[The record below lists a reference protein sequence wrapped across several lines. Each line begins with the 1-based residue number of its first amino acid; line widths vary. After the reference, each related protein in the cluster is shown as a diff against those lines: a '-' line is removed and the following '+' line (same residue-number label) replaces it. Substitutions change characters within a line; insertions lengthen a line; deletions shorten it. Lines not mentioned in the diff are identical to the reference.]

1 MARSLLQSFVSGTRQ
16 MLTLQLFVGVAAV
29 ALAGWTMGVTNDL
42 IRERDAL
49 KARVGQLETEMG
61 IQGVEVPAPIAPVET
76 TEVTPAEE
84 PVVTEETATTTEPT
98 QTPTVPGFRTLLL
111 HIRSEDDRP
120 SAQLLARAL
129 SNTGLAITIDAGSWR
144 QRSGYSFHDQG
155 QSEQAAS
162 LYASVRSAAAELKLE
177 AWSGDLPGAFI
188 EGEPAD
194 QFDLWLPRLP
204 VREAAEP
211 ETQVPPVRT
220 ADVAPPAAAPAAE
233 PAAPAFDPGAILRQV
248 LQPAPALQTVVLH
261 IRSEADRDEAVGI
274 ARRLSASG
282 VRVSIEV
289 APANDQSASGYAYYD
304 PRQSRPAAAIAAQLQ
319 SIARENQIEP
329 WAAGLRG
336 VAFPPSADYG
346 ATRLDFVLPPL
357 PAPSFRQQLNRAT
370 VVQPQVA
377 QPPR

>member
-61 IQGVEVPAPIAPVET
+61 IQGVEVPAVIAPIDT
-76 TEVTPAEE
+76 
-84 PVVTEETATTTEPT
+84 TATEAVEAPAATEDAAAPT
-98 QTPTVPGFRTLLL
+98 DTATVPAFRTLLL
-111 HIRSEDDRP
+111 HIRSEDDRA
-120 SAQLLARAL
+120 SADALARAL
-129 SNTGLAITIDAGSWR
+129 SNSGLAISIDVVSQR

-155 QSEQAAS
+155 QAEQAAN
-162 LYASVRSAAAELKLE
+162 LFNTVRRAAAELKLE
-177 AWSGDLPGAFI
+177 SWSGELPGAYL
-188 EGEPAD
+188 EGEAAD

-204 VREAAEP
+204 TREAAEP
-211 ETQVPPVRT
+211 ATQVPPVRT
-220 ADVAPPAAAPAAE
+220 ADVATPAE
-233 PAAPAFDPGAILRQV
+233 PTAPPAFDPGAIFRQV

-261 IRSEADRDEAVGI
+261 VRADADRDEAVGI

-289 APANDQSASGYAYYD
+289 APANDQRASGYAYYD
-304 PRQSRPAAAIAAQLQ
+304 PRQARAAAALAEQLQ
-319 SIARENQIEP
+319 TVARENQIAP
-329 WAAGLRG
+329 WSSGLRG
-336 VAFPPSADYG
+336 VALPPSADYS

-357 PAPSFRQQLNRAT
+357 PVAPTLRQPLNRAT
-370 VVQPQVA
+370 LERQVVPQQQPQT
-377 QPPR
+377 PR

>member
-49 KARVGQLETEMG
+49 KARVGQLETEMV
-61 IQGVEVPAPIAPVET
+61 IRDIPLPAAPVPVDT
-76 TEVTPAEE
+76 TEAESTDE
-84 PVVTEETATTTEPT
+84 PTLTEDPATTTEPT
-98 QTPTVPGFRTLLL
+98 QTPTVPAFRTLQL
-111 HIRSEDDRP
+111 HIRSEEDRA
-120 SAQLLARAL
+120 SAQALARAL
-129 SNTGLAITIDAGSWR
+129 GDSGLAINIDVVSQR
-144 QRSGYSFHDQG
+144 QRSGYTFHDQG

-162 LYASVRSAAAELKLE
+162 LFASVRGAAAELKLE
-177 AWSGDLPGAFI
+177 SWSADLPGAFL

-211 ETQVPPVRT
+211 ATQVPPVRT
-220 ADVAPPAAAPAAE
+220 ADIAPPAAAPAAE

-261 IRSEADRDEAVGI
+261 IRAEADRDEAVGI

-289 APANDQSASGYAYYD
+289 APANDQTASGYAYYD
-304 PRQSRPAAAIAAQLQ
+304 IRQSRPAAAIAAQLQ

-329 WAAGLRG
+329 WSSGLRG
-336 VAFPPSADYG
+336 AALPPSADYT

-357 PAPSFRQQLNRAT
+357 PAAPSLRQQLNRAT
-370 VVQPQVA
+370 IAPQVA